1 MHTMGIPISIP
12 GLDQFIHEIPKGNI
26 IVIQGTIDP
35 IKTIFTQILAGFAQK
50 QKKEVIYISSRAK
63 EEICAELL
71 EYTGSSH
78 FQVVEERSHRHW
90 KDFVKKDVVLI
101 IDSFSY
107 LVLDKSLS
115 EVRMILEE
123 LDSLCKQNNTILLL
137 TLEYGMLDEKVQITI
152 GHLADGIIQF
162 LTKET
167 SSGIARFIRISKWMN
182 RNSFTTNIYY
192 TFDGTRIN
200 VDLRA
205 RVT

>member
-1 MHTMGIPISIP
+1 MGIPISIP

-78 FQVVEERSHRHW
+78 FQVVEERSHQHW